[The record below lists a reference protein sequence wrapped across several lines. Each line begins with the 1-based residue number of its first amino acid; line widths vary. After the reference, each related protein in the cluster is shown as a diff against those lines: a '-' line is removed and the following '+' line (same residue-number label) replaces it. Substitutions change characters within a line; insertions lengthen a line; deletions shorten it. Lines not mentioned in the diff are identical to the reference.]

1 MSSQKVIFTV
11 FTPTYN
17 RAHLLG
23 RAFQS
28 LKEQTFHEFE
38 WVIVD
43 DGSTDGT
50 QDLVA
55 RWAKESDFPISYV
68 WQPNSGKHVAINR
81 GVAMAKG
88 ELFVILDSDDWLAP
102 AALERLLYHW
112 ESIPP
117 ELRGSYAGVAG
128 LYAYPSGKIVGSPFP
143 RPVIDSNAVEIRT
156 KYRVKGDKFGMNR
169 TDVLREFSFP
179 ENLGRYVTPS
189 LVWNRIARKYRIR
202 YVNEILAY
210 KEYQAGGLSA
220 HSIEIRARSSVAAR
234 TYYRELV
241 ELEGLYVPFF
251 DRLRACANYIRFSF
265 HGKVPLRK
273 QCKEISRRKMYYFL
287 GFPIGLT
294 AYLRDK
300 RHLIKKSP
308 MGDRL

>member
-1 MSSQKVIFTV
+1 MSSQRIIFTV

-28 LKEQTFHEFE
+28 LKDQTFHEFE

-68 WQPNSGKHVAINR
+68 WQPNSGKHVTINR

-102 AALERLLYHW
+102 TALERFLYHW
-112 ESIPP
+112 GSIPP
-117 ELRGSYAGVAG
+117 QVRDSYTGVAG
-128 LYAYPSGKIVGSPFP
+128 LYAYPSRKIVGSPFP
-143 RPVIDSNAVEIRT
+143 RPVIDSNAVEVRT

-169 TDVLREFSFP
+169 TDVLREFPFP
-179 ENLGRYVTPS
+179 EDLGRFVPES
-189 LVWNRIARKYRIR
+189 LIWNRIARKYRIR
-202 YVNEILAY
+202 FVNEILAY
-210 KEYQAGGLSA
+210 KEYQPGGLSA
-220 HSIEIRARSSVAAR
+220 RSVEVRAKSSDAAR

-251 DRLRACANYIRFSF
+251 DRLRACANYVRFSF
-265 HGKVPLRK
+265 HSKVPLRK
-273 QCKEISRRKMYYFL
+273 QYVEISKKVYYFL
-287 GFPIGLT
+287 SFPIGLA
-294 AYLRDK
+294 AYLGDK
-300 RHLIKKSP
+300 RHVTKKLST
-308 MGDRL
+308 GGA